1 MTGGDA
7 NSSQSI
13 KDPIPTSVEPMHP
26 TLTRMR
32 FLRRAAPFMLGV
44 AAAFGLAAVPPYP
57 PQTDALVAAGMWT
70 VLVVLLVAILPWHRI
85 PQALHPIPALA
96 MLPSIAALNYADEQ
110 AVSVYAPLAVLP
122 VIWIALFSSRSA
134 LVLALVGV
142 AAMFLVPV
150 LALGDFYS
158 TTEWKMAV
166 LWTVAAAVLGLATE
180 GLVRRVRHR
189 IELEV
194 ERAEEHAERAE
205 QSRVMLETA
214 RGLAASLTQTAAREA
229 ICVSARDLAKADF
242 AVLLEPAD
250 RGDLAPTGSVGLT
263 IEPPRILVGRE
274 PSGAVAALTSRTARF
289 VEDARSDPTLSQK
302 HVEEMGV
309 VSVHFEPVQRGDV
322 AIGVLV
328 VGWFERVEASPLRDD
343 LLGAMGAHAAMAI
356 ERARLMDHLES
367 AAKTD
372 ELTGLPNRRGWDD
385 EITRELAR
393 ARRSG
398 EPLCVA
404 VLDLDHFKRVN
415 DILGHPAGDRLL
427 KESAAAWRS
436 AIRLT
441 DVLARHGGEEFALA
455 LPACGVEDAI
465 RLVERLRSSTPAG
478 QTVSAGIAQWDGLES
493 AIAIYAR
500 ADAALYEAKRAGR
513 DRVTLATA

>member
-1 MTGGDA
+1 
-7 NSSQSI
+7 
-13 KDPIPTSVEPMHP
+13 MHP

-44 AAAFGLAAVPPYP
+44 GAAFGLVAVPPYP
-57 PQTDALVAAGMWT
+57 PNTDAVVVAGIWT
-70 VLVVLLVAILPWHRI
+70 VVVVILVAILPWHRI
-85 PQALHPIPALA
+85 PPLLHPFPALA
-96 MLPSIAALNYADEQ
+96 LLPSIAVLNYADEQ

-122 VIWIALFSSRSA
+122 VIWIALFSSRAA
-134 LVLALVGV
+134 LAVSLAGV

-158 TTEWKMAV
+158 TTEWKLAV
-166 LWTVAAAVLGLATE
+166 LWTVAAAVLGLTTE

-189 IELEV
+189 IQLEV
-194 ERAEEHAERAE
+194 DRAEEQAERAE
-205 QSRVMLETA
+205 QSRLMLETA
-214 RGLAASLTQTAAREA
+214 RGLAASLTQDDAREA
-229 ICVSARDLAKADF
+229 ICSSARDLAKADF
-242 AVLLEPAD
+242 AILLEPHD
-250 RGDLAPTGSVGLT
+250 RGDLLTTSSIGLT
-263 IEPPRILVGRE
+263 IDPPRILIGRE
-274 PSGAVAALTSRTARF
+274 PSGAVAAWTSRTARF
-289 VEDARSDPTLSQK
+289 VEAAADDPTLAQK
-302 HVEEMGV
+302 LVEEIGV
-309 VSVHFEPVQRGDV
+309 ASVHFEPVQRGDV

-328 VGWFERVEASPLRDD
+328 VGWLERVEASPLRDD

-356 ERARLMDHLES
+356 ERARLMDRLES

-393 ARRSG
+393 ARRTG

-436 AIRLT
+436 TIRLT

-455 LPACGVEDAI
+455 LPACSVDDAV

-493 AIAIYAR
+493 AISLYAR
-500 ADAALYEAKRAGR
+500 ADAALYDAKRAGR